1 VRIFTRYILKEVL
14 WHGLIGASVFTFVIF
29 MRELTRI
36 LEAVVR
42 NSAPFPSVAEI
53 FFLTLPAALKVTIPM
68 GVLVG
73 ILLGLSRMAA
83 DSEVT
88 AMRASGVSVRK
99 FLKII
104 SVFGIAAWIFALAN
118 TVMVE
123 PRSAAALAHLQT
135 KLAATQISFEVQ
147 PHVFY
152 EGFRNHV
159 LYVED
164 VSSASGT
171 AVWKNVFDADIS
183 TPGSPKITIAKQAL
197 VSAIGNDSIR
207 LHLINGETHDT
218 NLHTPAGG
226 TRDARGTQD
235 QYTITT
241 FEETDIAISL
251 PPVEKPAQDA
261 VPVAQLSTHD
271 LYKQSFNTNKD
282 LGRWY
287 WIEFNRRLALPTA
300 CLVLVLIGIPL
311 GLSAKKGG
319 KGAGFVLTIVLVFI
333 YYFISI
339 IGVSLAR
346 GGKVSPVL
354 GVWMANIIFA
364 LIGTVLLWRTD
375 KIPVEL
381 GLGQMLL
388 GQFKGSFAKL
398 FSSKSEESAT
408 NGGRRR
414 GRLFNTRFPLI
425 LDDYVLRN
433 FVSHLLLILSSLVVL
448 FLVFTYFELLS
459 DIVRKKIPLLTQ
471 LEYLLNFIPSV
482 LYQITPL
489 AVLLAVLI
497 MFGLMQKSNEITAMK
512 ATGVSIYRTV
522 IPILVIAIM
531 LAGGLFVLDQ
541 WYLPYAN
548 KRVETL
554 RNLIKGKPAQ
564 TYLRPD
570 RKWIFGESHK
580 RSDGTEENR
589 KIYYYEAF
597 DPDRNTF
604 ASISAFE
611 LNPHSFQMV
620 KRVYAARSRWAEHL
634 QKWTFENG
642 WQRSWSNAPGADLRE
657 DLRKFDVSTFSE
669 LDEQPNYFKKEVLQS
684 SEMNY
689 EELRHYIYDLQQGGF
704 DVVRLRV
711 QLQKKIAFP
720 LITLV
725 MAILAVPFALS
736 GGRRGALSGIVV
748 ALVIG
753 VTYVLTSSLFE
764 AMGNVSQLPPLIAAW
779 SPDLIFGLAGG
790 YMIMKTPS

>member
-14 WHGLIGASVFTFVIF
+14 WHGLIGASIFTFVIF

-104 SVFGIAAWIFALAN
+104 SVFGIAAWCLALVN
-118 TVMVE
+118 TVIVE
-123 PRSAAALAHLQT
+123 PRSAAALAGLQN

-152 EGFRNHV
+152 EGFKNHV

-164 VSSASGT
+164 VSSAAGA

-183 TPGSPKITIAKQAL
+183 TPGAPKITIAKEAV
-197 VSAIGNDSIR
+197 VSASGTDTIR

-218 NLHTPAGG
+218 NSRTP
-226 TRDARGTQD
+226 D

-241 FEETDIAISL
+241 FQETDIAISQ
-251 PPVEKPAQDA
+251 PPIPKPAQDA
-261 VPVAQLSTHD
+261 VPVAQLSTQE
-271 LYKQSFNTNKD
+271 LYRQKYNPNKEFA
-282 LGRWY
+282 RWY

-346 GGKVSPVL
+346 GGKISPVL
-354 GVWMANIIFA
+354 GVWMANIVFGIF
-364 LIGTVLLWRTD
+364 GMVLLSRTD
-375 KIPVEL
+375 RVPIEL

-388 GQFKGSFAKL
+388 GQFKDVFGKLLSSRADDPALGS
-398 FSSKSEESAT
+398 
-408 NGGRRR
+408 RRR
-414 GRLFNTRFPLI
+414 GRLFSTRFPLI
-425 LDDYVLRN
+425 LDDYVLRS
-433 FVSHLLLILSSLVVL
+433 FVSYLLLILSSLLVL

-471 LEYLLNFIPSV
+471 LEYLLNFVPSV

-489 AVLLAVLI
+489 AVLLTVLV

-522 IPILVIAIM
+522 IPILIIATT

-554 RNLIKGKPAQ
+554 RNMIKGKPAQ

-570 RKWIFGESHK
+570 RKWIFGESKK
-580 RSDGTEENR
+580 RSDGTVENR

-604 ASISAFE
+604 GSISVFE
-611 LNPHSFQMV
+611 LNPHSFQMI
-620 KRVYAARSRWAEHL
+620 KRVYAARARWAEHL
-634 QKWTFENG
+634 SKWTFENG
-642 WQRSWSNAPGADLRE
+642 WQRSWSNAPGADPLE
-657 DLRKFDVSTFSE
+657 DLRKFDVSTFAE
-669 LDEQPNYFKKEVLQS
+669 LNEPPTYFKKEVLQS

-689 EELRHYIYDLQQGGF
+689 DELQRYIYDLQQGGF

-725 MAILAVPFALS
+725 MAVLAVPFALS
-736 GGRRGALSGIVV
+736 GGRRGALSGVVV

-790 YMIMKTPS
+790 YLIMKTPS

>member
-99 FLKII
+99 FLRII
-104 SVFGIAAWIFALAN
+104 SVFGLAAWVLALVN
-118 TVMVE
+118 TVIVE
-123 PRSAAALAHLQT
+123 PRSAAALAGLQN

-152 EGFRNHV
+152 EGFKNHV

-164 VSSASGT
+164 VSSASGA

-183 TPGSPKITIAKQAL
+183 TPGAPKITIAKEAI
-197 VSAIGNDSIR
+197 VSASGTEAIR
-207 LHLINGETHDT
+207 LHLISGETHDT
-218 NLHTPAGG
+218 NTNSRTP
-226 TRDARGTQD
+226 D

-251 PPVEKPAQDA
+251 PPVTKPAQEA
-261 VPVAQLSTHD
+261 VPVAQLSTRE
-271 LYKQSFNTNKD
+271 LYRQKYNPNKEFA
-282 LGRWY
+282 RWY

-333 YYFISI
+333 YYFVSI

-346 GGKVSPVL
+346 GGKMSPVL
-354 GVWMANIIFA
+354 GVWMANMVFA
-364 LIGTVLLWRTD
+364 LVGIVLLARTD
-375 KIPVEL
+375 RVPIEL

-388 GQFKGSFAKL
+388 GQFKDIFGKL
-398 FSSKSEESAT
+398 FNSKADEPA
-408 NGGRRR
+408 NGSRRR
-414 GRLFNTRFPLI
+414 GRLFSTHFPLI
-425 LDDYVLRN
+425 LDDYVLRS
-433 FVSHLLLILSSLVVL
+433 FVSYLLLILSSLLVL

-471 LEYLLNFIPSV
+471 LEYLLNFVPSV
-482 LYQITPL
+482 LYQVTPL
-489 AVLLAVLI
+489 AVLLTVLI

-522 IPILVIAIM
+522 IPILIIATT

-570 RKWIFGESHK
+570 RKWIFGESKK
-580 RSDGTEENR
+580 RSDGTVENR

-604 ASISAFE
+604 GSVSVFE
-611 LNPHSFQMV
+611 LNPHSFQMI
-620 KRVYAARSRWAEHL
+620 KRVYAARARWAEHL

-642 WQRSWSNAPGADLRE
+642 WQRSWSNAPGTDPRE
-657 DLRKFDVSTFSE
+657 DLRKFDVSTFAE
-669 LDEQPNYFKKEVLQS
+669 LNEPPTYFKKEVLQS

-689 EELRHYIYDLQQGGF
+689 DELQRYIYDLQQGGF

-711 QLQKKIAFP
+711 QLQKKLAFP

-725 MAILAVPFALS
+725 MAVLAVPFALS

-790 YMIMKTPS
+790 YLIMKTPS

>member
-42 NSAPFPSVAEI
+42 NSAPLPSVAEI

-104 SVFGIAAWIFALAN
+104 SVFGIAAWILALIN
-118 TVMVE
+118 TVIVE
-123 PRSAAALAHLQT
+123 PRSAAALARLQL

-147 PHVFY
+147 PRVFY
-152 EGFRNHV
+152 EGFKNHV

-171 AVWKNVFDADIS
+171 AIWKNIFDADIS
-183 TPGSPKITIAKQAL
+183 TPGAPKITIAKEAV
-197 VSAIGNDSIR
+197 VSAAGTDSIR

-218 NLHTPAGG
+218 NSRTP
-226 TRDARGTQD
+226 DE
-235 QYTITT
+235 YTITR
-241 FEETDIAISL
+241 FDETDIAISL
-251 PPVEKPAQDA
+251 PPVEKPAQEA
-261 VPVAQLSTHD
+261 VPVAQLSTPE
-271 LYKQSFNTNKD
+271 LYRQTYNRNKEFA
-282 LGRWY
+282 RWY

-333 YYFISI
+333 YYFVSI

-346 GGKVSPVL
+346 GGKISPVL

-364 LIGTVLLWRTD
+364 LIGLVLLWRTD
-375 KIPVEL
+375 KIPIEL

-388 GQFKGSFAKL
+388 GQFKGKFARAYNGKTD
-398 FSSKSEESAT
+398 EPAT
-408 NGGRRR
+408 NGSRRR
-414 GRLFNTRFPLI
+414 SRIFSTRFPLI

-433 FVSHLLLILSSLVVL
+433 FVGNLVLILSSLLVL

-459 DIVRKKIPLLTQ
+459 DIVKKKVPLLTQ
-471 LEYLLNFIPSV
+471 LEYLLNCAPDM
-482 LYQITPL
+482 LYQVTPL
-489 AVLLAVLI
+489 AVLLTVLV

-522 IPILVIAIM
+522 VPILVIAAT

-548 KRVETL
+548 KRRETV
-554 RNLIKGKPAQ
+554 RNMIKGKPAQ

-570 RKWIFGESHK
+570 RKWIFGESRK
-580 RSDGTEENR
+580 SDGAEGNR

-604 ASISAFE
+604 GSISAFE
-611 LNPHSFQMV
+611 LDPHSFRMV
-620 KRVYAARSRWAEHL
+620 RRTYASRARWAEHL

-642 WQRSWSNAPGADLRE
+642 WQRSWTNTPSSDPHEELNR
-657 DLRKFDVSTFSE
+657 FDVKTFAQLNE
-669 LDEQPNYFKKEVLQS
+669 PPNYFKKEVLQS

-689 EELRHYIYDLQQGGF
+689 EELRRYIYDLQQGGF

-711 QLQKKIAFP
+711 QLQKKIAYP

-725 MAILAVPFALS
+725 MAIIAVPFALS
-736 GGRRGALSGIVV
+736 GGRRGALSGVVV

-753 VTYVLTSSLFE
+753 VVYFLTSSLFE
-764 AMGNVSQLPPLIAAW
+764 AMGNVSQLPPLVAAW

>member
-1 VRIFTRYILKEVL
+1 MRIFTRYILKEVL

-104 SVFGIAAWIFALAN
+104 SVFGIAAWIFALVN
-118 TVMVE
+118 TVIVE
-123 PRSAAALAHLQT
+123 PRSAAALAKLQT

-164 VSSASGT
+164 VSSASGA

-183 TPGSPKITIAKQAL
+183 IPGTPKITIAKQAV
-197 VSAIGNDSIR
+197 VSAIGNDTIR

-218 NLHTPAGG
+218 NSRTP
-226 TRDARGTQD
+226 D

-261 VPVAQLSTHD
+261 VPVAQLSTRD
-271 LYKQSFNTNKD
+271 LYKQSFNSNKD
-282 LGRWY
+282 LGHWY

-364 LIGTVLLWRTD
+364 IIGTVLLARTD
-375 KIPVEL
+375 KIPIEL

-388 GQFKGSFAKL
+388 GQFKGTFGKL
-398 FSSKSEESAT
+398 FSAKNEEPA

-414 GRLFNTRFPLI
+414 ARLFSFPLI

-433 FVSHLLLILSSLVVL
+433 FVSYLLLILSSLVVL

-459 DIVRKKIPLLTQ
+459 DIVRKKIPLVTQ

-489 AVLLAVLI
+489 AVLLAVLV

-522 IPILVIAIM
+522 VPILVIAIT
-531 LAGGLFVLDQ
+531 LAGGLFILDQ

-580 RSDGTEENR
+580 RKDGTEENR

-620 KRVYAARSRWAEHL
+620 KRIYAARSRWADHL

-642 WQRSWSNAPGADLRE
+642 WQRTWSNAPGADLRE
-657 DLRKFDVSTFSE
+657 DLRKFDVSTFAE
-669 LDEQPNYFKKEVLQS
+669 LDEPPNYFKKEVLQS

-736 GGRRGALSGIVV
+736 GGRRGALSGVVV

>member
-14 WHGLIGASVFTFVIF
+14 WHGLIGASVFTFMIF

-104 SVFGIAAWIFALAN
+104 SLFGIAAWLLALLN
-118 TVMVE
+118 TVIIE
-123 PRSAAALAHLQT
+123 PRSAAALARLQH

-152 EGFRNHV
+152 EGFKNHV

-164 VSSASGT
+164 VSSASGA

-183 TPGSPKITIAKQAL
+183 MPGAPKITIAKEA
-197 VSAIGNDSIR
+197 VVRAIGNESIR
-207 LHLINGETHDT
+207 LHLVNGETHDT
-218 NLHTPAGG
+218 NSRTP
-226 TRDARGTQD
+226 D

-251 PPVEKPAQDA
+251 PPMDKPVQEA
-261 VPVAQLSTHD
+261 VPVAQLSTRE
-271 LYKQSFNTNKD
+271 LFRQKYNPNKEFA
-282 LGRWY
+282 RWY

-346 GGKVSPVL
+346 GGKISPVL
-354 GVWMANIIFA
+354 GVWMANILFA
-364 LIGTVLLWRTD
+364 IIGGFLLWRTD
-375 KIPVEL
+375 KIPIEL
-381 GLGQMLL
+381 GLSQMLL

-398 FSSKSEESAT
+398 FAQKGDDPAYGS
-408 NGGRRR
+408 RRR
-414 GRLFNTRFPLI
+414 GRLFSTRFPLI
-425 LDDYVLRN
+425 LDDYVLRT
-433 FVSHLLLILSSLVVL
+433 FVGYLVLILSSLMVL

-471 LEYLLNFIPSV
+471 LEYLLNFVPSV

-489 AVLLAVLI
+489 AVLLTVLV

-522 IPILVIAIM
+522 VPILIIATT
-531 LAGGLFVLDQ
+531 LAAGLFVLDQ

-554 RNLIKGKPAQ
+554 RNMIKGKPAQ

-570 RKWIFGESHK
+570 RKWIFGESKK

-604 ASISAFE
+604 GSVSAFE
-611 LNPHSFQMV
+611 LNPHSFQMN
-620 KRVYAARSRWAEHL
+620 KRVYASRARWAEHL

-642 WQRSWSNAPGADLRE
+642 WQRTWSNAPGADLRE
-657 DLRKFDVSTFSE
+657 DLRKFDVSTFAE
-669 LDEQPNYFKKEVLQS
+669 LNEPPNYFKKEVLQS

-689 EELRHYIYDLQQGGF
+689 EELRRYIYDLQQGGF

-753 VTYVLTSSLFE
+753 VSYFLTASLFE
-764 AMGNVSQLPPLIAAW
+764 VMGYASQLPPLIAAW